1 MDEHCG
7 QRHALALPA
16 RERADFLVEVGNAQP
31 AQDALGLV
39 FVQRAEFRGMP
50 GEHLLQHGQIVVHD
64 RHLRQ
69 IRDLHVGVARHAA
82 RVRFLDA
89 GQYLQKRALARAV
102 HADQANAL
110 AGAEIE
116 RNAAQERLH
125 AVILVEIFR
134 GQQHSRPSIYL
145 ALL

>member
-1 MDEHCG
+1 MS
-7 QRHALALPA
+7 
-16 RERADFLVEVGNAQP
+16 
-31 AQDALGLV
+31 
-39 FVQRAEFRGMP
+39 

-69 IRDLHVGVARHAA
+69 IRDLHVGIPRHAA
-82 RVRFLDA
+82 RVRLLDA

-102 HADQANAL
+102 HADQADAL

-116 RNAAQERLH
+116 RNAAQQRLH
-125 AVILVEIFR
+125 AVIFVEIFR